1 MLRLS
6 LDFAYLSAFFFFT
19 DNTGRAASPASGTN
33 VIAAARTAYNK
44 IISGLQT
51 EFSGR
56 AIGEESWH
64 ERYSGF
70 RGELM
75 GLLGLGLQKW
85 LARGPAPGLS
95 YISSQVCYTWCYI

>member
-1 MLRLS
+1 MP
-6 LDFAYLSAFFFFT
+6 FFFA
-19 DNTGRAASPASGTN
+19 DNTGRVASPASVTN
-33 VIAAARTAYNK
+33 VIAAARNAYNK

-95 YISSQVCYTWCYI
+95 YISSQVCYTWCYIC